1 MNEAGPRPGGH
12 GPAPFQAVLF
22 DAAGTLF
29 RARPPVP
36 ELLSGLV
43 AEAGHPVGVQR
54 VAAAV
59 SQVESAHGVPD
70 DAPDPESRHAYWT
83 GHVTRILGAARVPA
97 DPGTLESVARAAAS
111 AITDPAAY
119 ELVPGVPSL
128 LDAVEKAGLPMG
140 IVSNFDDLL
149 FGILDGTGLSER
161 FDVVVTSY
169 RFGVYKPDPAIFREG
184 ARLIGADPL
193 STWFLGDSPYSDM
206 QGAQRAGMTGVLY
219 DPGGTKTGYEGR
231 RVTCMPE
238 FKRLIGV

>member
-1 MNEAGPRPGGH
+1 VLVNTSMQ
-12 GPAPFQAVLF
+12 QAASPEHRAKIGAIS
-22 DAAGTLF
+22 AAGTLF

-70 DAPDPESRHAYWT
+70 DAPDPESMHAYWT

-149 FGILDGTGLSER
+149 FGILDGTGLSSAL
-161 FDVVVTSY
+161 TS
-169 RFGVYKPDPAIFREG
+169 RPGTACPSITAKP
-184 ARLIGADPL
+184 
-193 STWFLGDSPYSDM
+193 SS
-206 QGAQRAGMTGVLY
+206 
-219 DPGGTKTGYEGR
+219 R
-231 RVTCMPE
+231 RPSGCAT
-238 FKRLIGV
+238 RWRSR